1 MEAFFKTLS
10 HSPHNTTK
18 TQGAKLGGPTK
29 LQAVQV
35 DYFVLN
41 KANTLCG
48 SFVASDVYF
57 HFHKSLLEANFTGED
72 GGRYCL
78 LFSQACCTCVLR
90 SLQHEDNKKQAPNWI

>member
-10 HSPHNTTK
+10 HSPHNPTK

-48 SFVASDVYF
+48 PFVASDVYF
-57 HFHKSLLEANFTGED
+57 YFHKSLWEANFTRQMTINIAYYFHRRVIHVSCD
-72 GGRYCL
+72 LY
-78 LFSQACCTCVLR
+78 SMKTINNK
-90 SLQHEDNKKQAPNWI
+90 LQT

>member
-48 SFVASDVYF
+48 PFVASDVYF
-57 HFHKSLLEANFTGED
+57 HFHKSLWEANFTRQMTINIAYYFHRRVVHVFCD
-72 GGRYCL
+72 LY
-78 LFSQACCTCVLR
+78 SMKTINNK
-90 SLQHEDNKKQAPNWI
+90 LQT

>member
-10 HSPHNTTK
+10 HSLHNNTK

-48 SFVASDVYF
+48 PFVASDVYF
-57 HFHKSLLEANFTGED
+57 QFHKSLGKAKLHRGRWTLVRLVIFTCFFNM
-72 GGRYCL
+72 YVVIIIA
-78 LFSQACCTCVLR
+78 F
-90 SLQHEDNKKQAPNWI
+90 

>member
-18 TQGAKLGGPTK
+18 TQGAMLGGPTK
-29 LQAVQV
+29 LQAAQA

-41 KANTLCG
+41 KVNTLCG
-48 SFVASDVYF
+48 SFVASDVVF

-72 GGRYCL
+72 GGHYCL
-78 LFSQACCTCVLR
+78 LFSQACDPYSMKTINNKLQTGYKTC
-90 SLQHEDNKKQAPNWI
+90 